1 MIETVV
7 LYKTEFKRDP
17 ITNDLVL
24 DERGQPIRQWRDH
37 IRSPA
42 DIWTEIQKA
51 AEFPGVT
58 GAPALQPIAARLVM
72 LQSGIRAPMAVKIHG
87 HLLAEVEAVGFQIAE
102 VLKQVPGVA
111 AEVVVPDRVVGKPYL
126 EIDID
131 RERMA
136 RYGVNI
142 RDVQDVIEIA
152 LGGIRAT
159 TTVEGRERYP
169 IRVRYL
175 RELRDNLE
183 AIERI
188 LVPGADG
195 EQVPLSQLATIS
207 FVRGP
212 EMIKSE
218 DNFLVSYVTF
228 AARPDRAEVDVVE
241 EAARLLDH
249 KMASRELVIPAGV
262 HFKFAGRYE
271 SQLRFQKRLS
281 VILPVS
287 LFLLFLLLYFEFRSV
302 PVSLIVFAAIPV
314 AWAGGFI
321 GLWLIA
327 QDWFLNLA
335 VFGVNVRDLLHFHT
349 YNLSAAV
356 WVGFIALFSV
366 TTDDGVV
373 LATYLNQELDRVVA
387 AGVRR
392 VRPCLMTSAT
402 TVLSLMPVLTSD
414 GRGADVMIPI
424 ALPAVGGL
432 SIELLSLF
440 VLPVCYC
447 WYRELRFRFGQRGG
461 PARPDIDPG
470 TPALATNAGAL

>member
-1 MIETVV
+1 MIETLVT
-7 LYKTEFKRDP
+7 LKPEYRRDP
-17 ITNDLVL
+17 DTGARVL
-24 DERGQPIRQWRDH
+24 DDHGRPIRQWRDH
-37 IRSPA
+37 VRSPR
-42 DIWTEIQKA
+42 DIWDEIQKA
-51 AEFPGVT
+51 ADFPGVT
-58 GAPALQPIAARLVM
+58 GAPYLQPIAARLVM
-72 LQSGIRAPMAVKIHG
+72 LQSGMRAPMGVKVFGGDLPSIEQAG
-87 HLLAEVEAVGFQIAE
+87 YRIAE
-102 VLKQVPGVA
+102 ILKQVPGVEPA
-111 AEVVVPDRVVGKPYL
+111 TVVPDRVVGKPYL

-152 LGGIRAT
+152 LGGVRAT
-159 TTVEGRERYP
+159 TTVEGRQRYP
-169 IRVRYL
+169 IRVRYP
-175 RELRDNLE
+175 REDRDHVE

-188 LVPGADG
+188 GVPGSSG
-195 EQVPLSQLATIS
+195 EQVPLGQLARIEYL
-207 FVRGP
+207 RGP
-212 EMIKSE
+212 QEIKSE
-218 DNFLVSYVTF
+218 DNFLVSYVLF
-228 AARPDRAEVDVVE
+228 DKRPGSAEVDVVE
-241 EAARLLDH
+241 EAQRLLKHRMD
-249 KMASRELVIPAGV
+249 AGALRLPPGV
-262 HFKFAGRYE
+262 HFKFAGSYE
-271 SQLRFQKRLS
+271 NQVRFQKRLN

-302 PVSLIVFAAIPV
+302 PVSLIVFTGIPV

-327 QDWFLNLA
+327 QPWFLNVA
-335 VFGVNVRDLLHFHT
+335 AFGHSLRELLHCQG

-366 TTDDGVV
+366 TVDDGVV
-373 LATYLNQELDRVVA
+373 LATYLKQAFERRPARSISEARANVIE

-402 TVLSLMPVLTSD
+402 TVLSLMPILTSN

-424 ALPAVGGL
+424 ALPSVGGL

-447 WYRELRFRFGQRGG
+447 GYRELLL
-461 PARPDIDPG
+461 RPRR
-470 TPALATNAGAL
+470 AS

>member
-1 MIETVV
+1 
-7 LYKTEFKRDP
+7 
-17 ITNDLVL
+17 
-24 DERGQPIRQWRDH
+24 
-37 IRSPA
+37 
-42 DIWTEIQKA
+42 
-51 AEFPGVT
+51 
-58 GAPALQPIAARLVM
+58 M
-72 LQSGIRAPMAVKIHG
+72 LQSGMRAPMGVKVFGKSLDEIEQVG
-87 HLLAEVEAVGFQIAE
+87 YRVAEI
-102 VLKQVPGVA
+102 LKEVPGIEPA
-111 AEVVVPDRVVGKPYL
+111 TVVPDRVVGKPYL

-152 LGGIRAT
+152 LGGVRAT

-169 IRVRYL
+169 IRVRYP
-175 RELRDNLE
+175 REERDSVE

-188 LVPGADG
+188 VVPGSAG
-195 EQVPLSQLATIS
+195 EQVPLNQLATIS
-207 FVRGP
+207 YARGP
-212 EMIKSE
+212 QEIKSE
-218 DNFLVSYVTF
+218 DNFLVSYVLF
-228 AARPDRAEVDVVE
+228 DKKPGYAEVDVVE

-249 KMASRELVIPAGV
+249 RIRTGELEVPAGV
-262 HFKFAGRYE
+262 HYKFSGSYE
-271 SQLRFQKRLS
+271 NQVRFAERLS
-281 VILPVS
+281 IILPIS

-302 PVSLIVFAAIPV
+302 PVSMIVFTGIPV

-327 QDWFLNLA
+327 QPWFFNFSL
-335 VFGVNVRDLLHFHT
+335 FGENVRDLMHFGT

-373 LATYLNQELDRVVA
+373 LATYLGQEFKKRSVTGIADIRANVIS
-387 AGVRR
+387 AGTRR

-402 TVLSLMPVLTSD
+402 TVLSLMPILTSD

-447 WYRELRFRFGQRGG
+447 WYKEVLWKLGMRRGHFIE
-461 PARPDIDPG
+461 A
-470 TPALATNAGAL
+470 A